1 MLAPP
6 IIYFKLHEKVAEEID
21 LEMCRYEQLS
31 EIQLLRDLDFD
42 LGSGQ
47 VHINIHS
54 ICRITGV
61 PNHVTVASPST
72 KICGHLNVHEV

>member
-54 ICRITGV
+54 TRKTSIV
-61 PNHVTVASPST
+61 PNRVIVA
-72 KICGHLNVHEV
+72 